1 MEQVSVVAHKV
12 VPSRVT
18 KFVVKQTIVKEKEM
32 TYNALSAMNDGNEAF
47 NTYVDAMLSYT
58 GQDIR
63 NEKHFK
69 LCNKS
74 KKDHEKCKNV
84 PRKKRRVTQKKTKS
98 HESMSHDTNIQSPP
112 TNVSLPQSA
121 ESLEENYESAKD
133 NQSHEEF
140 QSPLNET
147 PEDQKKRTL
156 TQDELNALKKLLN
169 MESKSKKT
177 QKVKKNKSVVN
188 GAAINKLFGTKKQK
202 RSSIVNGDA
211 INKLFQEDEKKKTK
225 KKKNVLPRR
234 SERLNKLKP
243 RNRKA
248 VNRYTP

>member
-84 PRKKRRVTQKKTKS
+84 PRKKKRATQKKTKS
-98 HESMSHDTNIQSPP
+98 HESISHDANIQSPP

-121 ESLEENYESAKD
+121 ESLEENYESAKN
-133 NQSHEEF
+133 NQSYEEF
-140 QSPLNET
+140 ESPLNET
-147 PEDQKKRTL
+147 PEDQKK
-156 TQDELNALKKLLN
+156 
-169 MESKSKKT
+169 
-177 QKVKKNKSVVN
+177 
-188 GAAINKLFGTKKQK
+188 KQLHK
-202 RSSIVNGDA
+202 MN
-211 INKLFQEDEKKKTK
+211 
-225 KKKNVLPRR
+225 
-234 SERLNKLKP
+234 
-243 RNRKA
+243 
-248 VNRYTP
+248 